1 MAGIAKQLIGV
12 LGLVLVTGLSI
23 AIGVVVADRTHRR
36 DPSQRSLWSASDDR
50 SFIVPVSRSNTRPC
64 TADVGEPECPP

>member
-23 AIGVVVADRTHRR
+23 AIGVVVADRTHPR
-36 DPSQRSLWSASDDR
+36 DQSERSIWSASDDR
-50 SFIVPVSRSNTRPC
+50 SFIVPVLRRYTRPC
-64 TADVGEPECPP
+64 SADGADPECPP